1 MRKIK
6 VLVACGAGIA
16 TSTVVMKR
24 IEDLLSG
31 NNINADIQQIKIAE
45 ASAKAQEADMLI
57 STTLLPKEYGIP
69 SITALAYISGIGADK
84 LDKQILV
91 LAEELANK

>member
-84 LDKQILV
+84 LDKQILE

>member
-24 IEDLLSG
+24 IEDLMKD
-31 NNINADIQQIKIAE
+31 NHIDADVQQIKIAE
-45 ASAKAQEADMLI
+45 ATSKQAGADMLV
-57 STTLLPKEYGIP
+57 STTILPTEYDIP
-69 SITALAYISGIGADK
+69 AVTALGYITGIGADK
-84 LDKQILV
+84 LDQQILET
-91 LAEELANK
+91 AKAASEN

>member
-24 IEDLLSG
+24 IEDLLQD
-31 NNINADIQQIKIAE
+31 NNIEADVEQIKIAE
-45 ASAKAQEADMLI
+45 AVSKQEGANTKYQQLQPWDI
-57 STTLLPKEYGIP
+57 SVE
-69 SITALAYISGIGADK
+69 
-84 LDKQILV
+84 
-91 LAEELANK
+91 